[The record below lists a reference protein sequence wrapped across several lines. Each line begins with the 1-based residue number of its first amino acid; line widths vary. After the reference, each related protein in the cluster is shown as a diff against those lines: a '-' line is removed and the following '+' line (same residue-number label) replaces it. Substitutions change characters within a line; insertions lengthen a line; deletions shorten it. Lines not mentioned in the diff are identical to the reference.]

1 MKYKF
6 CSIRI
11 NVTKYDITF
20 ATKEVL
26 PHPFRVYTTGV
37 KFACCFFDV
46 AKFPLYT

>member
-20 ATKEVL
+20 ATKERDSQKL
-26 PHPFRVYTTGV
+26 RRVYATSV
-37 KFACCFFDV
+37 E
-46 AKFPLYT
+46 LS